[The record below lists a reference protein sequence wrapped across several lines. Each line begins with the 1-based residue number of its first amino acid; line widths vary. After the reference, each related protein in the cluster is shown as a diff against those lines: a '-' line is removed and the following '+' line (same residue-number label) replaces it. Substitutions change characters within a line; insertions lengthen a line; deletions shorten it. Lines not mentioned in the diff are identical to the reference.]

1 MTTVTGD
8 YSSNVVPGELD
19 AWKEVHAT
27 LTEAVK
33 RAQDAVHAQ
42 KNQRRFWLEE
52 ICANLTGEGKLKPTS
67 VWKRPVVQKKSA
79 VKKPSVPK
87 TAGAKRKK
95 KDPDTNLKPAKK
107 PRKKKAAN
115 NEGEPDAPK
124 PKKIKISL
132 KKKAAVP
139 EAFLRQPEE
148 DLDESETYSND
159 SSGMQE
165 GEYAL
170 APPPPGPHW
179 GAPPAHNPLQMMVR
193 ILMLLRYLSSNKV
206 IVVFFSLINSNSTHS
221 TAKCRLRLLSVPIQ
235 QPFLHP

>member
-8 YSSNVVPGELD
+8 YSSSLAPSELD

-42 KNQRRFWLEE
+42 KAQRRFWMEE

-79 VKKPSVPK
+79 VKKPTVPK
-87 TAGAKRKK
+87 TAGTKRKK
-95 KDPDTNLKPAKK
+95 KDPDTSAKPAKK

-115 NEGEPDAPK
+115 NEGESDAPK

-132 KKKAAVP
+132 KKKVAVP
-139 EAFLRQPEE
+139 ETFPHQPEE

-159 SSGMQE
+159 SSGMQQ

-170 APPPPGPHW
+170 GPPPLPPGPQW

-193 ILMLLRYLSSNKV
+193 SCCGIFR
-206 IVVFFSLINSNSTHS
+206 
-221 TAKCRLRLLSVPIQ
+221 
-235 QPFLHP
+235 

>member
-1 MTTVTGD
+1 MSTMTAD
-8 YSSNVVPGELD
+8 YSSSVAPSELN

-42 KNQRRFWLEE
+42 KTQRRFWMEE

-87 TAGAKRKK
+87 PAGTKRKK
-95 KDPDTNLKPAKK
+95 KDPDTTAKPAKK

-115 NEGEPDAPK
+115 NEGESDGPK

-132 KKKAAVP
+132 KKKTAVP
-139 EAFLRQPEE
+139 EAFLHQTEE

-159 SSGMQE
+159 SSGMQQ
-165 GEYAL
+165 GGYAL
-170 APPPPGPHW
+170 GPPPPPPGPQW

-193 ILMLLRYLSSNKV
+193 ILMLQRYFSLNRLV
-206 IVVFFSLINSNSTHS
+206 VVFLT
-221 TAKCRLRLLSVPIQ
+221 
-235 QPFLHP
+235 

>member
-1 MTTVTGD
+1 MTTLTGD
-8 YSSNVVPGELD
+8 LSSSAAPSELD

-42 KNQRRFWLEE
+42 KAQRRFWMEE

-79 VKKPSVPK
+79 VKKPNVPK
-87 TAGAKRKK
+87 TAATKRKK
-95 KDPDTNLKPAKK
+95 KDPDSKPAKK

-115 NEGEPDAPK
+115 NEGESDGPK

-132 KKKAAVP
+132 KKKPAVP
-139 EAFLRQPEE
+139 EAFMHQPEE
-148 DLDESETYSND
+148 ELDESETYSND
-159 SSGMQE
+159 SSGMQQ
-165 GEYAL
+165 GEYGMVPP
-170 APPPPGPHW
+170 PPPPGPQW

-193 ILMLLRYLSSNKV
+193 IMMFLR
-206 IVVFFSLINSNSTHS
+206 
-221 TAKCRLRLLSVPIQ
+221 
-235 QPFLHP
+235 

>member
-1 MTTVTGD
+1 M
-8 YSSNVVPGELD
+8 
-19 AWKEVHAT
+19 
-27 LTEAVK
+27 

-42 KNQRRFWLEE
+42 KAQRRFWMEE

-87 TAGAKRKK
+87 TAGTKRKK
-95 KDPDTNLKPAKK
+95 KDPDANAKPAKK
-107 PRKKKAAN
+107 PRKKKVAN
-115 NEGEPDAPK
+115 NEGESDAPK

-139 EAFLRQPEE
+139 EAFVHQPEE

-159 SSGMQE
+159 SSGMQH

-170 APPPPGPHW
+170 VPPPPGPQW
-179 GAPPAHNPLQMMVR
+179 GAPPAQHNPHNPLQMMVR
-193 ILMLLRYLSSNKV
+193 IIMLLRYFPQTESLSF
-206 IVVFFSLINSNSTHS
+206 FFSPNNSTRTHS
-221 TAKCRLRLLSVPIQ
+221 AKCRQRLLSVPIQ
-235 QPFLHP
+235 PPFLRP